1 MAKENKPATEYAI
14 PHTMDG
20 KKTNVGTYSE
30 YETGAKCMTEMNIS
44 IGGISKGNYKPENP
58 YGVGEMRGYGAA
70 TKGRKTSGKM
80 G

>member
-1 MAKENKPATEYAI
+1 MAKENKPATDYAI

-20 KKTNVGTYSE
+20 KHTNVGAYSE

-70 TKGRKTSGKM
+70 IKGRKISGKM